1 MIGTYAKKSMV
12 IGPNNYPRLTGFIR
26 DMVLKAWGMFYTEIS
41 ESEDKYSSYQQMEDE
56 YNNTFMRQ
64 LTTWISKDCTSI
76 KEAFI
81 SINKEAS
88 KRIDWLEVI
97 LIGLDIAEVI
107 ASFGAREISIG
118 IAVLKMEYL
127 F

>member
-1 MIGTYAKKSMV
+1 
-12 IGPNNYPRLTGFIR
+12 
-26 DMVLKAWGMFYTEIS
+26 MVLKAWGMFYTEIS

-64 LTTWISKDCTSI
+64 LTTWISKDCISI